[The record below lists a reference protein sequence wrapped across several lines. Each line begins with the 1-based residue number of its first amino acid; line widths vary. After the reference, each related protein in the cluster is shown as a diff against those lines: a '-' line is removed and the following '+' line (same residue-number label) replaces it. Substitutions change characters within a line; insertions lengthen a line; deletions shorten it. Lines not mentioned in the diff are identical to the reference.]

1 VSDQAHAAGGGTQE
15 IRFDNGYRAAVVVDD
30 GAGPRDLV
38 SRLGL
43 LTDAGR
49 RPVMVV
55 CGGANSLT
63 GAALDRARAVLG
75 PVVAAAARVT
85 GAAVVDGGT
94 AAGVVA
100 VLGAARAE
108 QRSALPA
115 LIGVAPVGTTTY
127 PGGPVGDE
135 RVPLEPHHTHFVLAD
150 GAGWGSETGLLFG
163 VVEALAAGGP
173 IAMVLGGGGA
183 VAKTEALESVRRGW
197 PVFVLSGTGGLAD
210 SVAALWQAHRVPR
223 RRRLAPLLPRR
234 YRYHQP
240 TASSAIP
247 DLGLREIVRDGDVRL
262 VRDVEPDGPARQL
275 AWELQDEP
283 VLKQAWQSFATY
295 DQLAAHLRRTFER
308 FQSSILVLGIL
319 ATLLALVHQRWS
331 NRALHWSVVAI
342 PILASVLIA
351 LANRRATGKRW
362 VLLRAAA
369 EAIKTEIYRYRT
381 GTGAYADQP
390 PPRDGAAA
398 RRETLARQ
406 LEAIDARLMHTEASS
421 GPLTPYEGPLPPQM
435 YGASRY
441 DDGLSPLDSSRYLAT
456 RVADQL
462 SYYHG
467 RIGKLERS
475 RNSYQLLAI
484 ASAGA
489 GALLAAA
496 GAEIWIGLT
505 TTISVAATA
514 YLANLQLD
522 NTIVAYNQSANKLS
536 GLLREWSSRTA
547 NGPARAP
554 FEDLVARG
562 EAVLTTELSGWVQQ
576 MNDALRQLQENHTKP
591 DTEKAT
597 TAYPRR

>member
-1 VSDQAHAAGGGTQE
+1 MSA
-15 IRFDNGYRAAVVVDD
+15 
-30 GAGPRDLV
+30 
-38 SRLGL
+38 SRSSR
-43 LTDAGR
+43 TIPTSCSPTA
-49 RPVMVV
+49 PV
-55 CGGANSLT
+55 
-63 GAALDRARAVLG
+63 GAARPGCSSVWSRRSPRAVRSPWCSG
-75 PVVAAAARVT
+75 AAAR
-85 GAAVVDGGT
+85 
-94 AAGVVA
+94 
-100 VLGAARAE
+100 
-108 QRSALPA
+108 
-115 LIGVAPVGTTTY
+115 
-127 PGGPVGDE
+127 
-135 RVPLEPHHTHFVLAD
+135 
-150 GAGWGSETGLLFG
+150 W
-163 VVEALAAGGP
+163 
-173 IAMVLGGGGA
+173 
-183 VAKTEALESVRRGW
+183 
-197 PVFVLSGTGGLAD
+197 
-210 SVAALWQAHRVPR
+210 PR
-223 RRRLAPLLPRR
+223 RRRWSRCAVVGRSS
-234 YRYHQP
+234 
-240 TASSAIP
+240 SSAAP
-247 DLGLREIVRDGDVRL
+247 AGWPTRSRRCGRRTGCPAVAGSPRCCRAATGTTSR
-262 VRDVEPDGPARQL
+262 RPARPSPIWACGRSCVTVTC
-275 AWELQDEP
+275 AWCVTSNPTDLPASWRGSCRTSRSSSRPGSRSRPTTSSPRTSGAPSSDSSP
-283 VLKQAWQSFATY
+283 RSWSSGSSPPCSRSCTSGGATVPCTGQWSQY
-295 DQLAAHLRRTFER
+295 
-308 FQSSILVLGIL
+308 QSSPQCSSRWPTDVQRASAGCCYALQPKRSRPRST
-319 ATLLALVHQRWS
+319 ATAP
-331 NRALHWSVVAI
+331 APA
-342 PILASVLIA
+342 
-351 LANRRATGKRW
+351 
-362 VLLRAAA
+362 
-369 EAIKTEIYRYRT
+369 RT
-381 GTGAYADQP
+381 P
-390 PPRDGAAA
+390 
-398 RRETLARQ
+398 
-406 LEAIDARLMHTEASS
+406 SS

-467 RIGKLERS
+467 RIGKLDRS